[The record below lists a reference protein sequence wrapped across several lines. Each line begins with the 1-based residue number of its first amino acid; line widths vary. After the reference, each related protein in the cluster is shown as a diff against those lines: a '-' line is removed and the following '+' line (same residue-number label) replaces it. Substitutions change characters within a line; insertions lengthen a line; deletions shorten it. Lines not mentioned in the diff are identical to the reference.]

1 MWKDKL
7 VLIPGLITLIV
18 LLAGTALSVTA
29 LYGWHLAIHPE
40 PQLDRS
46 IGPVL
51 RRTEGSAA
59 LVAVASRREDAAAL
73 GFNAKVH
80 GRDCSNFHRHQRR
93 IAAQRGWYPH
103 DGGAGQGLVAP
114 EADLH
119 LPQQMEADPIGWVRR
134 HADEAVPV
142 RTFDSMRRSWS
153 TPPSAPA

>member
-51 RRTEGSAA
+51 RRTEGIAA

-80 GRDCSNFHRHQRR
+80 GRDCSPPPPAPDRGPAWLVSPRR
-93 IAAQRGWYPH
+93 RCRPGS
-103 DGGAGQGLVAP
+103 GGARG
-114 EADLH
+114 
-119 LPQQMEADPIGWVRR
+119 
-134 HADEAVPV
+134 
-142 RTFDSMRRSWS
+142 
-153 TPPSAPA
+153 

>member
-18 LLAGTALSVTA
+18 LLAGTALSVTALSVTA

-51 RRTEGSAA
+51 RRTEGIAA

-80 GRDCSNFHRHQRR
+80 GRDC
-93 IAAQRGWYPH
+93 IW
-103 DGGAGQGLVAP
+103 
-114 EADLH
+114 
-119 LPQQMEADPIGWVRR
+119 
-134 HADEAVPV
+134 
-142 RTFDSMRRSWS
+142 
-153 TPPSAPA
+153 PAL